1 MITLELARALRTA
14 GLEWQPATGD
24 RFVIDMPDLEQ
35 QSFVLSDLTVDLH
48 HIQGQQV
55 LGFNGTVEWA
65 LDSVTVEQAVWLPHE
80 DQLRRALG
88 PAFRRLESAP
98 RSTGDAADRVKVVL
112 EVDDAAIEFEDGDAA
127 AAYGRALLHLL
138 TR

>member
-1 MITLELARALRTA
+1 MISVELARSLRTA
-14 GLEWQPATGD
+14 GLTWSPVSGD
-24 RFVIDMPDLEQ
+24 RFIIDMPDLVD

-48 HIQGQQV
+48 NFHGQRV

-65 LDSVTVEQAVWLPHE
+65 LDSVLVDQALWLPHE

-88 PAFRRLESAP
+88 PAFDRLETA
-98 RSTGDAADRVKVVL
+98 GADRFRVVVTV
-112 EVDDAAIEFEDGDAA
+112 EDAPIEFVDDDPS
-127 AAYGRALLHLL
+127 AAYGRALLHVL